1 MSAEDRL
8 QEVLWLIEGIQ
19 FRAAHAGV
27 TMRKVVT
34 DEELTRIW
42 ILANL
47 KHTPLP

>member
-8 QEVLWLIEGIQ
+8 QEILWLLESVQ
-19 FRAAHAGV
+19 SRAQLAGV
-27 TMRKVVT
+27 TMRKVVM

-47 KHTPLP
+47 KQTPLP